1 MAGARVEAQLQLT
14 TAVMAEQRS
23 TVFLLLGM
31 LVWVAAAFAGALIA
45 AVLMGLGEGLL
56 LGLHGPGSFSVPT
69 DVAYVLVPAWV
80 FQGILLLAALRQ
92 GRRAANGDWRTGLGT
107 GPVENKGRVTLLCAT
122 MILWL
127 TGFILLTAAIPALR
141 DFVKSVTPDVLS
153 GSGDDGVGMV
163 FLRVGLVAVLAPV
176 SEELFFRGWLWEA
189 LRRRGHAPGITACL
203 TATPWLLLHG
213 IDAPGRILVL
223 IPAAVIISLARD
235 YGGGVRASLAV
246 HVTNNGAAV
255 LMQTLAALSG
265 HGT

>member
-14 TAVMAEQRS
+14 FAAMAERRS
-23 TVFLLLGM
+23 TIFLLLGM
-31 LVWVAAAFAGALIA
+31 LAWVAAGFAGALIA
-45 AVLMGLGEGLL
+45 AVLMVGVDALRGLRGT
-56 LGLHGPGSFSVPT
+56 GSFSVPT
-69 DVAYVLVPAWV
+69 DVAYVLIPAWV

-92 GRRAANGDWRTGLGT
+92 GRQTANGDWRTGLGA

-153 GSGDDGVGMV
+153 GSGDDGVGMI
-163 FLRVGLVAVLAPV
+163 FLRVGLVAALAPV

-189 LRRRGHAPGITACL
+189 LRHRGHASGMTACL

-223 IPAAVIISLARD
+223 IPAAVIISLAR
-235 YGGGVRASLAV
+235 YHGCGVRASLAV

-255 LMQTLAALSG
+255 LMQTLAVLSG